1 MLLPNENSLQCQ
13 NGTHKMA
20 EEPYLCPFLSRRRE
34 MAKLVPNKA
43 FLQPAKATAMC
54 TAPHAETRPPPPIPP
69 FLLAQNLSSKQ
80 IVPTDNSRYQWLKG
94 FNGILFYYCNTL
106 VGQILFLFQFQL
118 IVRFSVYPSMMVDTP
133 CSVVQTYLYLWW
145 TFVRSN
151 LCVYIVSRSTWHH
164 AALHHQYK
172 CNVC

>member
-1 MLLPNENSLQCQ
+1 MKMERNGQTSANQGFSTASHPGQLPSAC
-13 NGTHKMA
+13 T
-20 EEPYLCPFLSRRRE
+20 LCL
-34 MAKLVPNKA
+34 N
-43 FLQPAKATAMC
+43 
-54 TAPHAETRPPPPIPP
+54 PPTSPIPP

-151 LCVYIVSRSTWHH
+151 LCVYIVSRST
-164 AALHHQYK
+164 
-172 CNVC
+172 